1 MNFEDLIS
9 EEIQNI
15 SKYFSFSFTKI
26 WPLRKII
33 LKISA
38 FLKNNKIC
46 AEVAKSLP
54 EYQLLNIPVG
64 SWNGFGLKKNSDQ
77 PGPGFGFLK
86 LSYQSGPIIGSEAGR
101 PRELILVS
109 SRHISGI
116 TSALL

>member
-1 MNFEDLIS
+1 MLKSILYFKTFFISLHKKLCSLVSVFDNFS
-9 EEIQNI
+9 I
-15 SKYFSFSFTKI
+15 SK
-26 WPLRKII
+26 
-33 LKISA
+33 
-38 FLKNNKIC
+38 NNTIC
-46 AEVAKSLP
+46 AEAAKSLP

-77 PGPGFGFLK
+77 PGPGFVFLK

>member
-26 WPLRKII
+26 WPLRKLIFENFS
-33 LKISA
+33 IS
-38 FLKNNKIC
+38 KNNTIC
-46 AEVAKSLP
+46 AEAAKGLP
-54 EYQLLNIPVG
+54 EYQLLNKPVG
-64 SWNGFGLKKNSDQ
+64 SWNGFVFKKYSDQ

-86 LSYQSGPIIGSEAGR
+86 LSYQSGPSIGSEAGR

-109 SRHISGI
+109 SSHIPGT